1 MDVAANPSEL
11 PRAATPPLL
20 EALAEVLVRRSR
32 DYPAVDAPSR
42 RRAAGVLALFY
53 ERAGEMHLVFFKRT
67 EKVPTHKGQVAF
79 PGGSGETGDPDLA
92 ATALREAQEE
102 LGIDPS
108 RVVMLG
114 ALRPF
119 DTFVSNFVVSPF
131 AGYLVDADPTFTP
144 QPFEV
149 EEVLEIPL
157 ARLRDKHNR
166 HRGKVP
172 GFNVPFP
179 LPYYKIGSAIV
190 WGATGGI
197 VAELL
202 SALDEADSLRA

>member
-1 MDVAANPSEL
+1 MVVAATPSERA
-11 PRAATPPLL
+11 RAATPPLL
-20 EALAEVLVRRSR
+20 EALDEVLVRRSR

-108 RVVMLG
+108 RGVRRGAQSPFDNFVGNFVV
-114 ALRPF
+114 RPF
-119 DTFVSNFVVSPF
+119 DGNR
-131 AGYLVDADPTFTP
+131 VDCEPNFTP
-144 QPFEV
+144 
-149 EEVLEIPL
+149 
-157 ARLRDKHNR
+157 
-166 HRGKVP
+166 
-172 GFNVPFP
+172 
-179 LPYYKIGSAIV
+179 
-190 WGATGGI
+190 
-197 VAELL
+197 
-202 SALDEADSLRA
+202 